1 MVSFQVMNFILQSV
15 RKGYQS
21 EILYDA
27 TFEWYL
33 PVKETKLIM
42 KIKKEPFL
50 KTKRQ
55 MKSKAL

>member
-1 MVSFQVMNFILQSV
+1 MNFILQSV

-55 MKSKAL
+55 MKSKAQ